1 MDETQL
7 NILFS
12 NGILVDSS
20 IKDINISDIEGLI
33 KSLKENNVDFLDI
46 NTFHKLYEGEASTDS
61 SIEIIKNYEGEIS
74 EAKPA
79 NWVNYFNDRFNRLK
93 TILMSK
99 DRSGL
104 LSIANIKNM
113 PQSSDVKSIV
123 MVSSVSISPVKKYT
137 ILDIEDNTGS
147 YKAIITNPNQE
158 ILEDQV
164 VIISGRKYNDA
175 IFVKDIIFPDIQM
188 KEKVKQEMDDA
199 FILFLSDIHV
209 GSKLFVE
216 DAFEKFIKWING
228 DIQEYSDIAKL
239 VKFIVLNG
247 DLIDGIGVYP
257 DQEKELAI
265 TDLKG
270 QYDKLYSF
278 LDRIPKNI
286 KIILSQG
293 NHDATHIAEPQP
305 KLDKVFA
312 ENLYKLKNAVFL
324 SNPYQVNLIV
334 GKSTINLLSYHGFSI
349 TYYANKIPKYTKM
362 DAEDIENIMKIQLKS
377 RHLAPSHGST
387 QLMPLPKDYLVIE
400 ETPDIYATGHIH
412 KTLASIYKGTVLI
425 NSSCWQY
432 QTSYQKKY
440 GMVPDVAKI
449 PVVNMRDKSFQI
461 LDFLG
466 DKVQIYKK
474 GLRGE

>member
-1 MDETQL
+1 MDEDQL
-7 NILFS
+7 NTLFS

-20 IKDINISDIEGLI
+20 IKDINISDVSGLI
-33 KSLKENNVDFLDI
+33 SSLKEKNINFLDI
-46 NTFHKLYEGEASTDS
+46 NTFHDLYDGEASTDS

-74 EAKPA
+74 ESKPP

-93 TILMSK
+93 AILMSK

-104 LSIANIKNM
+104 LSLSNIKNM
-113 PQSSDVKSIV
+113 PQGSDVKSIV
-123 MVSSVSISPVKKYT
+123 MVSSVSISPIKKYT
-137 ILDIEDNTGS
+137 ILDVEDNTGS
-147 YKAIITNPNQE
+147 YKAIITNSNQE

-164 VIISGRKYNDA
+164 VMITGRKYNDA
-175 IFVKDIIFPDIQM
+175 IFVKDIIFPEIQM
-188 KEKVKQEMDDA
+188 REKVKQEIDDT

-209 GSKLFVE
+209 GSKLFVN
-216 DAFEKFIKWING
+216 DAFERFIKWING
-228 DIQEYSDIAKL
+228 EIPEYSNIAKL

-265 TDLKG
+265 SDLKG

-286 KIILSQG
+286 KLILSQG

-305 KLDKVFA
+305 KLDKTFA
-312 ENLYKLKNAVFL
+312 ESLYKLKNAVFL
-324 SNPYQVNLIV
+324 SNPYQVNLVV
-334 GKSTINLLSYHGFSI
+334 GKAKINLLSYHGFSI
-349 TYYANKIPKYTKM
+349 PYYANKIPKYSKM
-362 DAEDIENIMKIQLKS
+362 NAEDIENIMKIHLKS

-387 QLMPLPKDYLVIE
+387 QLMPLPRDYLVIE

-440 GMVPDVAKI
+440 GMDPDVAKV
-449 PVVNMRDKSFQI
+449 PLVNMRDKSFKI

-466 DKVQIYKK
+466 DKIQVYKK
-474 GLRGE
+474 GLKEV

>member
-1 MDETQL
+1 MDEDQL
-7 NILFS
+7 NTLFS

-20 IKDINISDIEGLI
+20 IKDTNISDVYGLI
-33 KSLKENNVDFLDI
+33 RSLKEKNVNFLDI
-46 NTFHKLYEGEASTDS
+46 NTFHDLYNGEASTDS
-61 SIEIIKNYEGEIS
+61 DIEIIKNYEGEIS
-74 EAKPA
+74 ESKPP

-93 TILMSK
+93 TILINK

-104 LSIANIKNM
+104 SSLSNIKNM

-147 YKAIITNPNQE
+147 YKAIITNSNQE

-164 VIISGRKYNDA
+164 VMISGRKYNDA
-175 IFVKDIIFPDIQM
+175 IFVKDIIFPEIQM
-188 KEKVKQEMDDA
+188 REKVKQEIDDS

-209 GSKLFVE
+209 GSKLFVN
-216 DAFEKFIKWING
+216 DAFERFIKWING
-228 DIQEYSDIAKL
+228 EIPEYSNIAKL

-265 TDLKG
+265 PDLKG

-286 KIILSQG
+286 KLILSQG

-305 KLDKVFA
+305 KLDKTFA
-312 ENLYKLKNAVFL
+312 DSLYKLKNAVFL
-324 SNPYQVNLIV
+324 SNPYQVNLII
-334 GKSTINLLSYHGFSI
+334 GKAKINLLSYHGFSI
-349 TYYANKIPKYTKM
+349 TYYANKIPKYSKM
-362 DAEDIENIMKIQLKS
+362 DADDIENIMKIHLKS
-377 RHLAPSHGST
+377 RHIAPSHGST
-387 QLMPLPKDYLVIE
+387 QLMPLPRDYLVIE

-440 GMVPDVAKI
+440 GMDPDVAKVPI
-449 PVVNMRDKSFQI
+449 VNMRDKSFQI

-466 DKVQIYKK
+466 DKVQTYKK
-474 GLRGE
+474 GLKEA

>member
-1 MDETQL
+1 MDENQL

-20 IKDINISDIEGLI
+20 IKEVKIADLDGLI
-33 KSLKENNVDFLDI
+33 STLKNKNINFLDVG
-46 NTFHKLYEGEASTDS
+46 TFHELYDGEVAADS
-61 SIEIIKNYEGEIS
+61 DIEIIKNYGGEIS
-74 EAKPA
+74 ESKPP

-93 TILMSK
+93 NILMSK

-104 LSIANIKNM
+104 MSLSNIKNL
-113 PQSSDVKSIV
+113 PQSSDVKTIV
-123 MVSSVSISPVKKYT
+123 IVSSVSVSPVKKYT
-137 ILDIEDNTGS
+137 IMDIEDNTGS
-147 YKAIITNPNQE
+147 YKAIITNSNQE

-164 VIISGRKYNDA
+164 ILLSGRKYNDA
-175 IFVKDIIFPDIQM
+175 IFVKDIIFPEIQM
-188 KEKVKQEMDDA
+188 KEKVKQDIDDS
-199 FILFLSDIHV
+199 FVLFLSDIHI
-209 GSKLFVE
+209 GSKLFVA

-228 DIQEYSDIAKL
+228 EMPEYSSIAKL
-239 VKFIVLNG
+239 VKFIVFNG

-257 DQEKELAI
+257 DQEKELEI
-265 TDLKG
+265 KDLKG
-270 QYDKLYSF
+270 QYNRLYEF

-286 KIILSQG
+286 KLILSQG

-305 KLDKVFA
+305 KLDKNFA
-312 ENLYKLKNAVFL
+312 ESLYRLKNAVFL

-334 GKSTINLLSYHGFSI
+334 GKSKTSLLSYHGFSI
-349 TYYANKIPKYTKM
+349 TYYANKIPKYSKM
-362 DAEDIENIMKIQLKS
+362 DADDIENIMKIHLKS
-377 RHLAPSHGST
+377 RHIAPSHGSV
-387 QLMPLPKDYLVIE
+387 QLMPLPRDYLVID

-449 PVVNMRDKSFQI
+449 PVVNLRDKSFQI

-474 GLRGE
+474 GLKEV

>member
-1 MDETQL
+1 M
-7 NILFS
+7 
-12 NGILVDSS
+12 SS
-20 IKDINISDIEGLI
+20 IVYFFTGLI

-247 DLIDGIGVYP
+247 DL
-257 DQEKELAI
+257 
-265 TDLKG
+265 
-270 QYDKLYSF
+270 
-278 LDRIPKNI
+278 
-286 KIILSQG
+286 
-293 NHDATHIAEPQP
+293 
-305 KLDKVFA
+305 
-312 ENLYKLKNAVFL
+312 
-324 SNPYQVNLIV
+324 
-334 GKSTINLLSYHGFSI
+334 
-349 TYYANKIPKYTKM
+349 
-362 DAEDIENIMKIQLKS
+362 
-377 RHLAPSHGST
+377 
-387 QLMPLPKDYLVIE
+387 
-400 ETPDIYATGHIH
+400 
-412 KTLASIYKGTVLI
+412 
-425 NSSCWQY
+425 
-432 QTSYQKKY
+432 
-440 GMVPDVAKI
+440 
-449 PVVNMRDKSFQI
+449 
-461 LDFLG
+461 
-466 DKVQIYKK
+466 
-474 GLRGE
+474 

>member
-147 YKAIITNPNQE
+147 YKAIITNSNQE

-175 IFVKDIIFPDIQM
+175 IFVKDIVFPDIQM

-228 DIQEYSDIAKL
+228 EIQEYSDIAKL

-474 GLRGE
+474 GLKGE

>member
-175 IFVKDIIFPDIQM
+175 IFVKDIVFPDIQM

-474 GLRGE
+474 GLKGE

>member
-1 MDETQL
+1 MDENQL

-20 IKDINISDIEGLI
+20 IKDVNISDIDGLI
-33 KSLKENNVDFLDI
+33 NSLKENNVGFLDI
-46 NTFHKLYEGEASTDS
+46 NTFHKLYDGETSTDS
-61 SIEIIKNYEGEIS
+61 SVEIIKNYEGEIS

-93 TILMSK
+93 MILMSK

-104 LSIANIKNM
+104 LSLANIKNM

-137 ILDIEDNTGS
+137 VMDIEDNTGS
-147 YKAIITNPNQE
+147 YKAIITNSNQE

-164 VIISGRKYNDA
+164 VIINGRKYNDA
-175 IFVKDIIFPDIQM
+175 IFVKDITFPDIQM
-188 KEKVKQEMDDA
+188 KEKVKQEIDDA

-216 DAFEKFIKWING
+216 DAFEKFVKWING
-228 DIQEYSDIAKL
+228 EIPEYSNIAKL

-270 QYDKLYSF
+270 QYDKLYKF

-305 KLDKVFA
+305 KLDKTFA

-334 GKSTINLLSYHGFSI
+334 GKSKINLLSYHGFSI

-387 QLMPLPKDYLVIE
+387 QLMPLPRDYLVIE

-440 GMVPDVAKI
+440 GMNPDVAKI

-474 GLRGE
+474 GLKEG

>member
-1 MDETQL
+1 MDENQL

>member
-1 MDETQL
+1 MDEDQL
-7 NILFS
+7 NTLFS

-20 IKDINISDIEGLI
+20 IKDINIPDVSGLI
-33 KSLKENNVDFLDI
+33 SSLKEKNINFLDI
-46 NTFHKLYEGEASTDS
+46 NTFHNLYDGEASTDS

-74 EAKPA
+74 ESKPP

-104 LSIANIKNM
+104 LSLSNIKNM
-113 PQSSDVKSIV
+113 PQSSDIKSIV
-123 MVSSVSISPVKKYT
+123 MVSSVSISPIKKYT
-137 ILDIEDNTGS
+137 ILDVEDNTGS
-147 YKAIITNPNQE
+147 YKAIITNSNQE

-164 VIISGRKYNDA
+164 VMITGRKYNDA
-175 IFVKDIIFPDIQM
+175 IFVKDIVFPEIQM
-188 KEKVKQEMDDA
+188 REKVKQEIDDT

-209 GSKLFVE
+209 GSKLFVN
-216 DAFEKFIKWING
+216 DAFERFIKWING
-228 DIQEYSDIAKL
+228 EIPEYSNIAKL

-265 TDLKG
+265 SDLKG

-286 KIILSQG
+286 KLILSQG

-305 KLDKVFA
+305 KLDKTFA
-312 ENLYKLKNAVFL
+312 ESLYKLKNAVFL
-324 SNPYQVNLIV
+324 SNPYQVNLVV
-334 GKSTINLLSYHGFSI
+334 GKAKINLLSYHGFSI
-349 TYYANKIPKYTKM
+349 PYYANKIPKYSKM
-362 DAEDIENIMKIQLKS
+362 NAEDIENIMKIHLKS

-387 QLMPLPKDYLVIE
+387 QLMPLPRDYLVIE

-440 GMVPDVAKI
+440 GMDPDVAKV

-466 DKVQIYKK
+466 DKIQVYKK
-474 GLRGE
+474 GLKEV

>member
-228 DIQEYSDIAKL
+228 EIQEYSDIAKL

-474 GLRGE
+474 GLKGE

>member
-1 MDETQL
+1 MDEDQL
-7 NILFS
+7 NTLFS

-20 IKDINISDIEGLI
+20 IKDINISDVSGLI
-33 KSLKENNVDFLDI
+33 SSLKEKNINFLDI
-46 NTFHKLYEGEASTDS
+46 NTFHDLYDGEASTDS

-74 EAKPA
+74 ESKPP

-93 TILMSK
+93 AILMSK

-104 LSIANIKNM
+104 LSLSNIKNM
-113 PQSSDVKSIV
+113 PQGSDVKSIV
-123 MVSSVSISPVKKYT
+123 MVSSVSISPIKKYT
-137 ILDIEDNTGS
+137 ILDVEDNTGS
-147 YKAIITNPNQE
+147 YKAIITNSNQE

-164 VIISGRKYNDA
+164 VMITGRKYNDA
-175 IFVKDIIFPDIQM
+175 IFVKDIIFPEIQM
-188 KEKVKQEMDDA
+188 REKVKQEIDDT

-209 GSKLFVE
+209 GSKLFVN
-216 DAFEKFIKWING
+216 DAFERFIKWING
-228 DIQEYSDIAKL
+228 EIPEYSNIAKL

-265 TDLKG
+265 SDLKG

-286 KIILSQG
+286 KLILSQG

-305 KLDKVFA
+305 KLDKTFA
-312 ENLYKLKNAVFL
+312 ESLYKLKNAVFL
-324 SNPYQVNLIV
+324 SNPYQVNLVV
-334 GKSTINLLSYHGFSI
+334 GKAKINLLSYHGFSI
-349 TYYANKIPKYTKM
+349 PYYANKIPKYSKM
-362 DAEDIENIMKIQLKS
+362 NAEDIENIMKIHLKS

-387 QLMPLPKDYLVIE
+387 QLMPLPRDYLVIE

-440 GMVPDVAKI
+440 GMDPDVAKV
-449 PVVNMRDKSFQI
+449 PLVNMRDKSFQI

-466 DKVQIYKK
+466 DKIQVYKK
-474 GLRGE
+474 GLKEV

>member
-175 IFVKDIIFPDIQM
+175 IFVKDIVFPDIQM

-228 DIQEYSDIAKL
+228 EIQEYSDIAKL

>member
-147 YKAIITNPNQE
+147 YKAIITNSNQE

-175 IFVKDIIFPDIQM
+175 IFVKDIVFPDIQM

>member
-20 IKDINISDIEGLI
+20 IKDVNIPDIEGFI
-33 KSLKENNVDFLDI
+33 KLLKENNVDFLDI
-46 NTFHKLYEGEASTDS
+46 DLFHKLYDGEASTDS
-61 SIEIIKNYEGEIS
+61 SVEVIKNYEGEIS
-74 EAKPA
+74 AAKPA

-93 TILMSK
+93 TILMVK

-104 LSIANIKNM
+104 LSLANIKNM

-147 YKAIITNPNQE
+147 YKAIITNSNQE

-175 IFVKDIIFPDIQM
+175 IFVKDIVFPDIQM

-228 DIQEYSDIAKL
+228 EIPEYSNISKL

-312 ENLYKLKNAVFL
+312 ESLYKLKNAVFL

-334 GKSTINLLSYHGFSI
+334 GKSKINLLSYHGFSI

-377 RHLAPSHGST
+377 RHLAPTHGST
-387 QLMPLPKDYLVIE
+387 QLMPLTRDYLVID

-425 NSSCWQY
+425 NSSCWQH

-466 DKVQIYKK
+466 DKVQTYKK
-474 GLRGE
+474 GLKEE

>member
-147 YKAIITNPNQE
+147 YKAIITNSNQE

>member
-228 DIQEYSDIAKL
+228 EIQEYSDIAKL

>member
-1 MDETQL
+1 MDEDQL
-7 NILFS
+7 NTLFS

-20 IKDINISDIEGLI
+20 IKDINIPDVSGLI
-33 KSLKENNVDFLDI
+33 SSLKEKNINFLDI
-46 NTFHKLYEGEASTDS
+46 NTFHNLYDGEASTDS

-74 EAKPA
+74 ESKPP

-104 LSIANIKNM
+104 LSLSNIKNM
-113 PQSSDVKSIV
+113 PQSSDIKSIV
-123 MVSSVSISPVKKYT
+123 MVSSVSISPIKKYT
-137 ILDIEDNTGS
+137 ILDVEDNTGS
-147 YKAIITNPNQE
+147 YKAIITNSNQE

-164 VIISGRKYNDA
+164 VMITGRKYNDA
-175 IFVKDIIFPDIQM
+175 IFVKDIVFPEIQM
-188 KEKVKQEMDDA
+188 REKVKQEIDDT

-209 GSKLFVE
+209 GSKLFVN
-216 DAFEKFIKWING
+216 DAFERFIKWING
-228 DIQEYSDIAKL
+228 EIPEYSNIAKL

-265 TDLKG
+265 SDLKG

-286 KIILSQG
+286 KLILSQG

-305 KLDKVFA
+305 KLDKTFA
-312 ENLYKLKNAVFL
+312 ESLYKLKNAVFL
-324 SNPYQVNLIV
+324 SNPYQVNLVV
-334 GKSTINLLSYHGFSI
+334 GKAKINLLSYHGFSI
-349 TYYANKIPKYTKM
+349 PYYANKIPKYSKM
-362 DAEDIENIMKIQLKS
+362 NAEDIENIMKIHLKS

-387 QLMPLPKDYLVIE
+387 QLMPLPRDYLVIE

-440 GMVPDVAKI
+440 GMDPDVAKV

-466 DKVQIYKK
+466 DKVQAYKK
-474 GLRGE
+474 GLKEV

>member
-175 IFVKDIIFPDIQM
+175 IFVKDIVFPDIQM